1 MVRVWN
7 TEGGNEV
14 ERKRQPITTG
24 LKVFNWSSNHEIS
37 SVEQYVMISST
48 HMH

>member
-14 ERKRQPITTG
+14 ERKRQPTTTG
-24 LKVFNWSSNHEIS
+24 LSNVKVFGA
-37 SVEQYVMISST
+37 VVMKLLV
-48 HMH
+48 